1 MYVHGSEHSVFYTIA
16 SDCIVFLVVDSLQR
30 IPQHPGGPK
39 EMQVFAKCDEFMS
52 GLMQRLQLEI
62 PPFSLK
68 RRVRVSTSTAEG
80 EDGQSLHIT
89 VTGLDNHTNQ
99 PYSFIKVSFSPPL
112 SVCVCVCTVL

>member
-1 MYVHGSEHSVFYTIA
+1 
-16 SDCIVFLVVDSLQR
+16 
-30 IPQHPGGPK
+30 
-39 EMQVFAKCDEFMS
+39 MQVFAKCDEFMS

-68 RRVRVSTSTAEG
+68 RRVRVSGSTESTAEE

-99 PYSFIKVSFSPPL
+99 PYSFIKVSFSPP
-112 SVCVCVCTVL
+112 